1 MAETALL
8 SPFDDEV
15 LHGVAGTNG
24 VDEEQLRSALAD
36 HQRTMRENPGVENLV
51 YEWRK
56 RFDDAVLHRTSET
69 FVMAVRETV
78 WEEYGAYLGFDDYL
92 LAAVVAVHQE
102 QVLREPSVDSSA
114 IDEDAVA
121 LVVSR
126 PSSQ

>member
-1 MAETALL
+1 MNDAALL
-8 SPFDDEV
+8 APFDDEV
-15 LHGVAGTNG
+15 VRGVAGTNS

-36 HQRTMRENPGVENLV
+36 HQRTMRENPGVEDLV

-56 RFDDAVLHRTSET
+56 RFDDAVLHRTPET
-69 FVMAVRETV
+69 FYMAVRETV
-78 WEEYGAYLGFDDYL
+78 WEEYGTHLGIDDYL

-102 QVLREPSVDSSA
+102 QVLRETAVGSSA

>member
-1 MAETALL
+1 MAETDLL

-15 LHGVAGTNG
+15 IRGVAGTNN
-24 VDEEQLRSALAD
+24 VDEEKLRSALAD

-56 RFDDAVLHRTSET
+56 RFDEAVLHRTSET
-69 FVMAVRETV
+69 FFMAVRETV
-78 WEEYGAYLGFDDYL
+78 WQEYGTHLGLDDYL

-102 QVLREPSVDSSA
+102 QVLREAAVDSDA

-121 LVVSR
+121 IVVSR
-126 PSSQ
+126 PA